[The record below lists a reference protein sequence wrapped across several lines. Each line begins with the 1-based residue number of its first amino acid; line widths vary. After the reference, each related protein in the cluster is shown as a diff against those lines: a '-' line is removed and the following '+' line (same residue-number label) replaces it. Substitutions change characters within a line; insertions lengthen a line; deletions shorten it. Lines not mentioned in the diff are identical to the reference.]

1 MMLQREREM
10 ASTYAKALARA
21 AEREFDVYGRFDETH
36 PTMQQ
41 RIRRY
46 WEDIDLNF
54 DTVVVPWSAV
64 FVSYQVKTAGATAG
78 EFKFAAAHSQFVFVA
93 ARNAANGTGVFRAY
107 PVTDYAPK
115 VGDII
120 QNNRGSV
127 SYTFQYAKTHKSYP
141 SHSAIVVE
149 EGLDGSGRYVR
160 TIGGN
165 EGNKV
170 GQRIVRL
177 DARGFIKPPAS
188 APKYYISVVQNLK

>member
-1 MMLQREREM
+1 VVGGLC
-10 ASTYAKALARA
+10 
-21 AEREFDVYGRFDETH
+21 
-36 PTMQQ
+36 
-41 RIRRY
+41 
-46 WEDIDLNF
+46 
-54 DTVVVPWSAV
+54 VVPGEGGGCDRCGIQVRRSA
-64 FVSYQVKTAGATAG
+64 
-78 EFKFAAAHSQFVFVA
+78 FAVRVVA

-107 PVTDYAPK
+107 PVSDYAPQ

-120 QNNRGSV
+120 QNNRGHV

-149 EGLDGSGRYVR
+149 EGADGSGRYVR

-177 DARGFIKPPAS
+177 NARGFIRPPAS
-188 APKYYISVVQNLK
+188 APKYYISVIQTLK